1 MEQPER
7 DGLITVEEYL
17 EGERQAEIRH
27 EFIGGQTYAMVG
39 GTDRHNRIA
48 GNLYVAL
55 HSEARRN
62 GCGLFMADMKVRLSV
77 AGEDAFYYPDLMVAC
92 DPADDQPY
100 YRTAPCLLLE
110 VLSGSTHRI
119 DRREKLFAY
128 TTIPSLQEYLVV
140 TQNEPRVE
148 IHRREVDGWV
158 TSTVRDQGTVDIR
171 CLKAAVDLET
181 IYADLPP
188 IREE

>member
-1 MEQPER
+1 MEQPEQ
-7 DGLITVEEYL
+7 DDLITVEEYL
-17 EGERQAEIRH
+17 AGERQAEVRH

-48 GNLYVAL
+48 LNLATAL
-55 HSEARRN
+55 HPHARKT
-62 GCGLFMADMKVRLSV
+62 GCGLFMADMKVRLAV

-92 DPADDQPY
+92 DPSDDQPY

-110 VLSGSTHRI
+110 VLSSSTQRI

-140 TQNEPRVE
+140 AQNEPRID
-148 IHRREVDGWV
+148 IHRREANGWV
-158 TSTVRDQGTVDIR
+158 THTVRDQGDVEIR
-171 CLKAAVDLET
+171 CLGTSVDLET

>member
-7 DGLITVEEYL
+7 DDLITVEEYL
-17 EGERQAEIRH
+17 EGERQAEVRH
-27 EFIGGQTYAMVG
+27 EFMGGQTYAMVG

-92 DPADDQPY
+92 DQSDDQPY

-110 VLSGSTHRI
+110 VLSSSTQRI
-119 DRREKLFAY
+119 DRREKLYAY
-128 TTIPSLQEYLVV
+128 TTIPTLREYMVV
-140 TQNEPRVE
+140 AQNEPRVE
-148 IHRREVDGWV
+148 IHRREADRWV
-158 TSTVRDQGTVDIR
+158 TRTVRDQGSVDIR
-171 CLKAAVDLET
+171 CLDAAVNLET

-188 IREE
+188 PREE